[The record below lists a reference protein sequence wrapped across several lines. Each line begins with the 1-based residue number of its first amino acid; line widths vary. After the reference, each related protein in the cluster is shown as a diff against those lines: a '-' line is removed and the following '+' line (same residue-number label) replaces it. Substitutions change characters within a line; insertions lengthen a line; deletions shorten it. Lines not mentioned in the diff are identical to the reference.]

1 MAITIS
7 PQQLHQN
14 PEQMLALARREPVF
28 ISADGEIIAV
38 LSSYRHWV
46 DERSPVEVFSSGH
59 PAGDIDDS
67 FDRDLAA
74 IRASSGAPRPWED

>member
-14 PEQMLALARREPVF
+14 PDQMLALARREPVF

-46 DERSPVEVFSSGH
+46 DERSP
-59 PAGDIDDS
+59 
-67 FDRDLAA
+67 DLAA
-74 IRASSGAPRPWED
+74 LRAGSGAPRPWED